1 MKKNSPLVKDVESL
15 VEESIADAA
24 TEVWDKFENAMN
36 QLDKASQTLLKQF
49 FDGREVDELCR
60 LNRLSRPEVETLLTR
75 ARRQLVE
82 NLRQGFQAR
91 Q

>member
-1 MKKNSPLVKDVESL
+1 MKKKSPWVKDVEEL
-15 VEESIADAA
+15 VKDSVTEAA

-36 QLDKASQTLLKQF
+36 QLDEASQTLLKQF
-49 FDGREVDELCR
+49 FDGTEVDELCK
-60 LNRLSRPEVETLLTR
+60 LNKLSRPECETLLTR

-82 NLRQGFQAR
+82 NLKQGFQAR